1 MKDKVV
7 ACIIA
12 RTGSARLPNKVIRK
26 INNKTLIE
34 YIIEKIKHTKEI
46 DEIYLCTTKE
56 SRDQVLVEIAE
67 ELGIKSYQGSTT
79 SPISRMIDVGNIEGA
94 THLIRI
100 TGDNIFTDEVFL
112 SAMVKKHIE
121 NEMEYTRTEMLP
133 LGISAEIMQF
143 NALKT
148 CLERINPDQSEYL
161 TYFMFDPEFYK
172 CQVLI
177 PPKNLQRPYYLLTV
191 DTPEDLKRT
200 EHLISELYQDNRIF
214 LDDIIEYLE
223 TNLVSTKELRES
235 DTIKLVDKRISYK
248 EWRDIIE
255 KRIEQSH
262 IIELGET
269 FYNDNKGF

>member
-1 MKDKVV
+1 MKQKVV

-12 RTGSARLPNKVIRK
+12 RTDSNRLPNKVILE
-26 INNKTLIE
+26 INDKMLIE
-34 YIIEKIKHTKEI
+34 YIIEKMKLVKEI
-46 DEIYLCTTKE
+46 NEIYMCTTREKE
-56 SRDQVLVEIAE
+56 DQVLIETAE
-67 ELGIKSYQGSTT
+67 KHDIKGYKGSTT
-79 SPISRMIDVGNIEGA
+79 SPISRMIEVGEIEDA

-100 TGDNIFTDEVFL
+100 TGDNIFTDEIFL
-112 SAMVKKHIE
+112 SYMIKKHIE

-143 NALKT
+143 NALKR
-148 CLERINPDQSEYL
+148 CLERINPDHSEYL
-161 TYFMFDPEFYK
+161 TYFMFDPEYYK

-200 EHLISELYQDNRIF
+200 ERLVTELYKNNRIF

-223 TNLVSTKELRES
+223 TNKVATKELSDS

-248 EWRDIIE
+248 EWREIIE
-255 KRIEQSH
+255 RRIKHSH

-269 FYNDNKGF
+269 FYNDNK